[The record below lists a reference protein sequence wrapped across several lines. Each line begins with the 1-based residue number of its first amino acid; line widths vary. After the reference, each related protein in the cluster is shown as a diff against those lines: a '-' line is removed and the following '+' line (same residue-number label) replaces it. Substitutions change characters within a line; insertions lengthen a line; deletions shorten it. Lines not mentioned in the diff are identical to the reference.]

1 VKSLAVVAAARENLP
16 ARRGR
21 AHSGNCDTYGTAK
34 NFQILG
40 MNLIYFAGGPR
51 KILLSSSPAVSILSP
66 MRISE

>member
-1 VKSLAVVAAARENLP
+1 VESLAVVAAARENLP

-40 MNLIYFAGGPR
+40 MNLIYFATGPR
-51 KILLSSSPAVSILSP
+51 KDPLASYPVVIIRSP